1 MDTLKSLIGKE
12 VSMLR
17 KNRRI
22 SKLILLTLLCCA
34 PSAYAGVYPKK
45 PLKGV
50 RIVPQARRIL
60 NAGKWKQTGRAPIST
75 GRQSAQAAVNT
86 GKAVATRPPLTRATL
101 VTEPIS
107 SFPVNSL
114 SRRMQQNLAR
124 EMRPYLYSFDTYI
137 APERPPAFDDVYGGV
152 QSAGNLTEMSK
163 QQMAVAQKA
172 HQTAMQQVREVA
184 KTVNTNIYYLGTSE
198 TEHLSPEYIRQ
209 MVGDIEVAQ
218 DAVAGAQV
226 IWGQEPSLEKASL
239 YLQQVR
245 QFYSM
250 LGTGIYEHINPIAN
264 PVIKRAD
271 GHVYNAE
278 EFGLRSRQDTHEIP
292 RVTTAEQAAWVNST
306 YGELPQRMRVAV
318 LQDDKAIINGLHVM
332 RQRVGLKDWTMDFY
346 EDPEA
351 FLGSPKALQYDM
363 VLTDVLIKNGGG
375 RYLAR
380 QLRSRGYEGSIITI
394 SGFEASAHSGKSF
407 FADGIDGMIALGW
420 VTDYADKIWYSLT
433 KYFKLKAEH
442 GWLH

>member
-1 MDTLKSLIGKE
+1 
-12 VSMLR
+12 
-17 KNRRI
+17 
-22 SKLILLTLLCCA
+22 
-34 PSAYAGVYPKK
+34 
-45 PLKGV
+45 
-50 RIVPQARRIL
+50 
-60 NAGKWKQTGRAPIST
+60 
-75 GRQSAQAAVNT
+75 
-86 GKAVATRPPLTRATL
+86 
-101 VTEPIS
+101 
-107 SFPVNSL
+107 
-114 SRRMQQNLAR
+114 MQQNLAR

-137 APERPPAFDDVYGGV
+137 APGRPPAFDDVYGGL

-198 TEHLSPEYIRQ
+198 TEHLSPEHIRQ

-278 EFGLRSRQDTHEIP
+278 EFGLRSHQVTHKIP
-292 RVTTAEQAAWVNST
+292 YVTTPEEAAWVRQT

-318 LQDDKAIINGLHVM
+318 LQDDKDMINALRLM
-332 RQRVGLKDWTMDFY
+332 RQKVGLEEWKLDFY
-346 EDPEA
+346 DDPEA
-351 FLGSPKALQYDM
+351 FLNSPKALQYDM

-394 SGFEASAHSGKSF
+394 SGFEASTHSGESF
-407 FADGIDGMIALGW
+407 FADGVDGMIALGW
-420 VTDYADKIWYSLT
+420 ATDFADKIWYGLT
-433 KYFKLKAEH
+433 TYFQLKAQH
-442 GWLH
+442 GWIH

>member
-1 MDTLKSLIGKE
+1 
-12 VSMLR
+12 MLR

-22 SKLILLTLLCCA
+22 SKFVLLTLLCCA
-34 PSAYAGVYPKK
+34 SSAYAGVHPKK
-45 PLKGV
+45 LLKRV
-50 RIVPQARRIL
+50 QIVPQARRIL
-60 NAGKWKQTGRAPIST
+60 NAGKWKQMGRAPIST
-75 GRQSAQAAVNT
+75 GRQSARATVTT

-114 SRRMQQNLAR
+114 SRRMEQSLAR
-124 EMRPYLYSFDTYI
+124 EMRPYLYSFDTYL
-137 APERPPAFDDVYGGV
+137 APEQPPAFDDVYGGV
-152 QSAGNLTEMSK
+152 QSAGNLTQMSAE
-163 QQMAVAQKA
+163 QMAAAQKA
-172 HQTAMQQVREVA
+172 HQTAMSQVREVA
-184 KTVNTNIYYLGTSE
+184 KTANTHIYYMGTSE
-198 TEHLSPEYIRQ
+198 TEHLSPEHIRQ
-209 MVGDIEVAQ
+209 MVGDIEAAQEVVAS
-218 DAVAGAQV
+218 AQV
-226 IWGQEPSLEKASL
+226 IWGQEPSVEKAAL

-250 LGTGIYEHINPIAN
+250 LGTGIYEHINPKAN
-264 PVIKRAD
+264 AVIKRAD

-278 EFGLRSRQDTHEIP
+278 EFGLRSHQVIHEIP
-292 RVTTAEQAAWVNST
+292 HVTTAEQAAWVNST

-318 LQDDKAIINGLHVM
+318 LQDDKAIINGLHMM
-332 RQRVGLKDWTMDFY
+332 RQRAGLKDWTMDFY

-351 FLGSPKALQYDM
+351 FLRSPKALQYDM

-380 QLRSRGYEGSIITI
+380 QLRSRGYEGSIITL

-420 VTDYADKIWYSLT
+420 TTDYADKIWYNLT

>member
-1 MDTLKSLIGKE
+1 
-12 VSMLR
+12 
-17 KNRRI
+17 
-22 SKLILLTLLCCA
+22 
-34 PSAYAGVYPKK
+34 
-45 PLKGV
+45 
-50 RIVPQARRIL
+50 
-60 NAGKWKQTGRAPIST
+60 
-75 GRQSAQAAVNT
+75 
-86 GKAVATRPPLTRATL
+86 
-101 VTEPIS
+101 
-107 SFPVNSL
+107 
-114 SRRMQQNLAR
+114 
-124 EMRPYLYSFDTYI
+124 
-137 APERPPAFDDVYGGV
+137 
-152 QSAGNLTEMSK
+152 
-163 QQMAVAQKA
+163 
-172 HQTAMQQVREVA
+172 
-184 KTVNTNIYYLGTSE
+184 
-198 TEHLSPEYIRQ
+198 
-209 MVGDIEVAQ
+209 
-218 DAVAGAQV
+218 
-226 IWGQEPSLEKASL
+226 
-239 YLQQVR
+239 
-245 QFYSM
+245 M

-407 FADGIDGMIALGW
+407 FADGIDGMIERVDPVPENGNKTECRKCGASVRYRPRGRMKPSYGETESAYLLQPYRGSGTIVRW
-420 VTDYADKIWYSLT
+420 FEVRKMWFLDAKSEIRLAENARIYPDVFRNKKTDWHL
-433 KYFKLKAEH
+433 
-442 GWLH
+442 